1 MSLIN
6 DVLRP
11 LMNYSIDREVDYP
24 FDNLDRIREEV
35 LDNINSAFSGNMNV
49 NLTEEIVRYFTEGIS
64 GFYVNFTYQIGVPG
78 NTLTL
83 SDSDMTC
90 AIGAIYE
97 HLFPP
102 VEQAKIASLGNN
114 LQQIAVAYEVARAVS
129 AYHLHVQ
136 LIAIYSTLY
145 IYIHTYAC
153 L

>member
-11 LMNYSIDREVDYP
+11 LINYSVSREVVYP
-24 FDNLDRIREEV
+24 FDNLDRVREEV
-35 LDNINSAFSGNMNV
+35 LDNINSVFSVNMKA
-49 NLTEEIVRYFTEGIS
+49 NLTEEIVRYFTEGII
-64 GFYVNFTYQIGVPG
+64 GFYVNFTFQIGVAG

-90 AIGAIYE
+90 AIDAIYE
-97 HLFPP
+97 YLFPP

-129 AYHLHVQ
+129 IKYLLFVISFSMGHM
-136 LIAIYSTLY
+136 
-145 IYIHTYAC
+145 
-153 L
+153 